1 MKQRV
6 KYTVIT
12 ILSLLGIA
20 TLTFLYSRPR
30 NRALFISPIHKIET
44 EEKIVALTFDDGP
57 SDVRT
62 PALLEMLEKYKVKAT
77 FFMLG
82 INIEK
87 YPDIAQS
94 VFDHGHLI
102 GNHSYN
108 HPRFLLKSPAFT
120 KDQIQ
125 KTDILIQSL
134 GQFSVECFRPPYSF
148 KHIILPLVLKA
159 LKKKLVTGTYDPPA
173 EYLIPYD
180 AKNIA
185 NEVIE
190 NTQPGSI
197 IYLHDGKGTDKEA
210 FVESVELI
218 INGLQEKGYK
228 FVTLDY

>member
-1 MKQRV
+1 MSKKTRKYL
-6 KYTVIT
+6 KYTILT
-12 ILSLLGIA
+12 ILSLLSI
-20 TLTFLYSRPR
+20 TILTFLYSRGR
-30 NRALFISPIHKIET
+30 NHALFMSPIHKIET

-62 PALLEMLEKYKVKAT
+62 PALLEILSKYKIKAT

-87 YPDIAQS
+87 YPNIAQS

-102 GNHSYN
+102 ANHSYD
-108 HPRFLLKSPAFT
+108 HPRLLLKSRSFT
-120 KDQIQ
+120 KNQIT
-125 KTDILIQSL
+125 KTDQLIQSL
-134 GQFSVECFRPPYSF
+134 GQTSVKYFRPPYSS
-148 KHIILPLVLKA
+148 KYIILPLVLRS
-159 LKKKLVTGTYDPPA
+159 LGKKLVTGTYDPPS
-173 EYLIPYD
+173 EYLIPYN

-197 IYLHDGKGTDKEA
+197 IYLHDGRNTDQKA

-218 INGLQEKGYK
+218 INGLQEK
-228 FVTLDY
+228 